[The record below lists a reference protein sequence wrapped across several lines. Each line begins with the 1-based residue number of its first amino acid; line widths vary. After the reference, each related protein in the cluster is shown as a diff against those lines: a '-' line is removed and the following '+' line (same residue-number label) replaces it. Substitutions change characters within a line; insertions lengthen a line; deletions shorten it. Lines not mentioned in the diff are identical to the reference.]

1 MISQVRVGKNNRHF
15 YDRTSTNNYWLSTRY
30 KVWCYRTPKVWSTWH
45 QRSFCRVTMKCVHGY
60 KFRNA
65 YTDSSCRNAGCVL
78 SQLIADMDT
87 TCCAGYAVLSHVQLR
102 ATPWTVSHQVPLSM
116 GFLRQEFWSRL
127 PFTPPGD
134 LPDPG
139 VKPASPALQADSLPA
154 ESSIR
159 SPKCLCFADEENRAQ
174 RNKRIRS
181 HSAGNW
187 WGWYLS
193 YSLFEAQE
201 LSMMWQMSTFLLPEI
216 VSFCLPSLYWNKHK
230 EIGYIYFNF
239 LKAMCVECSVTYKS
253 CQSLY
258 L

>member
-1 MISQVRVGKNNRHF
+1 MTSQVSVGKNNRRF

-30 KVWCYRTPKVWSTWH
+30 KAQCYGTPKVWSTWH
-45 QRSFCRVTMKCVHGY
+45 QRSFCWVTMKCVHGY

-65 YTDSSCRNAGCVL
+65 YTDSSCRNAGHVL

-139 VKPASPALQADSLPA
+139 IKPECPALQADSLPT

-159 SPKCLCFADEENRAQ
+159 KSKVSVFCR
-174 RNKRIRS
+174 
-181 HSAGNW
+181 
-187 WGWYLS
+187 WGK
-193 YSLFEAQE
+193 Q
-201 LSMMWQMSTFLLPEI
+201 ST
-216 VSFCLPSLYWNKHK
+216 KK
-230 EIGYIYFNF
+230 
-239 LKAMCVECSVTYKS
+239 
-253 CQSLY
+253 
-258 L
+258 